1 MRSCYSP
8 RDKPLFVLIEPGSL
22 LRQIQ
27 ARGAGCVCVCMR
39 GGAERKEQRGAGRLA
54 LLDW

>member
-27 ARGAGCVCVCMR
+27 ARGAGCVCVR
-39 GGAERKEQRGAGRLA
+39 GGAERKDQRGAGRLA